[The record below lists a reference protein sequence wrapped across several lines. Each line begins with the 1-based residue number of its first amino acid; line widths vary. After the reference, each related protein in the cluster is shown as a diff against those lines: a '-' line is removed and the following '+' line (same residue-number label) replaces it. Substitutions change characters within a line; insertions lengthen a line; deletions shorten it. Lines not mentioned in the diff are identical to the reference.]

1 MTFKRWSHEGYTG
14 NDLRGKNYILIL
26 CCRAEEAEKTK
37 KKKKRTKTAD
47 SLVSPIL
54 KKWLAFLYN
63 KNLNTNQASICL
75 QNAICFKNVNFVI
88 YRYS

>member
-1 MTFKRWSHEGYTG
+1 MITFKRWSHAGFKG

-47 SLVSPIL
+47 SLVSRIL
-54 KKWLAFLYN
+54 KRWLAFLFN
-63 KNLNTNQASICL
+63 ENHNTIQASIASPKC
-75 QNAICFKNVNFVI
+75 NVF
-88 YRYS
+88 